1 VEYHFW
7 LYWFQLPFIISA
19 GKWED
24 QMIVDASLGFLNN
37 VPLLTKNN
45 IDTIGRYFCQ
55 DQTEEKFLKPDEA
68 RQIAQANIR
77 LFTIFEQAV
86 DLTSGVA
93 HANCALDCAKA
104 IGQPAQSAI
113 YFGIEKNGG
122 FTKADMGQITTY
134 FADIKKTIAGQFKIG
149 IYSNGTP
156 CRVLKAAGSVDYT
169 WLAAASYSHDGTW
182 DFYTSGLWTL
192 AQVGPLDINTNLIPG
207 SWPHMKNPWTLDVN
221 IPNGQF
227 GSFIANPPPANAP
240 V

>member
-19 GKWED
+19 GKWEG

-122 FTKADMGQITTY
+122 FTEWRVHASGHGANNDVFYGHQKDNRWQIQ
-134 FADIKKTIAGQFKIG
+134 D
-149 IYSNGTP
+149 
-156 CRVLKAAGSVDYT
+156 R
-169 WLAAASYSHDGTW
+169 
-182 DFYTSGLWTL
+182 
-192 AQVGPLDINTNLIPG
+192 NL
-207 SWPHMKNPWTLDVN
+207 
-221 IPNGQF
+221 Q
-227 GSFIANPPPANAP
+227 
-240 V
+240 